1 MNRETEDRI
10 LEQPTQ
16 TTDVEPDVTNR
27 DSSFAVRHSDEP
39 VVVDKGVFPVPPS
52 ATEDSGNQGIEESNS
67 RAEPSNPRIPELSSP
82 ALNQIVEALLFAA
95 PVPVSSSRL
104 CEIAG
109 CAPDTLNQAI
119 EQLNREYES
128 AGRAYRIH
136 RVAQGLQL
144 YTLSEYAPWVRQLFK
159 AQRATRLS
167 RAGLE
172 TLAIIAYRQP
182 VTKPE
187 VEQLRGVDST
197 APILTLLERR
207 LVMLAGR
214 AHKPGN
220 PFLYRTSKE
229 FLRYFGLADLDHLP
243 SRDELEEFL
252 RARANQAEEEDLELD
267 SVPPQDSPR
276 TEMPDVPA
284 SPSPEDSG
292 LTP

>member
-1 MNRETEDRI
+1 MNRETEDRL
-10 LEQPTQ
+10 LEQPSQ
-16 TTDVEPDVTNR
+16 TTDEEPDVTNR

-39 VVVDKGVFPVPPS
+39 VVVDKGVFPVPPPGP
-52 ATEDSGNQGIEESNS
+52 AQPEETQGSQEESQ
-67 RAEPSNPRIPELSSP
+67 AGPQP
-82 ALNQIVEALLFAA
+82 AAPGLNQIVEALLFAA
-95 PVPVSSSRL
+95 PSPVTLSRL

-109 CAPDTLNQAI
+109 CAAEALNQAI

-128 AGRAYRIH
+128 ARRAYRIH

-144 YTLSEYAPWVRQLFK
+144 YTLSDYAQWVRQLFK
-159 AQRATRLS
+159 AQRALRLS
-167 RAGLE
+167 RASLE

-207 LVMLAGR
+207 LIVPAGR

-229 FLRYFGLADLDHLP
+229 FLRYFGLADLDLLP

-252 RARANQAEEEDLELD
+252 RARANQAEQEDLE
-267 SVPPQDSPR
+267 QDGVSNPDNSE
-276 TEMPDVPA
+276 TEAPA
-284 SPSPEDSG
+284 AAEDEEKKVLSSKA
-292 LTP
+292 

>member
-10 LEQPTQ
+10 LEQPPQ
-16 TTDVEPDVTNR
+16 TADEEQAVTDR
-27 DSSFAVRHSDEP
+27 QSSFVIRHSEEP
-39 VVVDKGVFPVPPS
+39 VVVDKGVFPVSPPGP
-52 ATEDSGNQGIEESNS
+52 AQPEETQGSHEEPQ
-67 RAEPSNPRIPELSSP
+67 AGPQP
-82 ALNQIVEALLFAA
+82 AAPDLNQIIEALLFAA
-95 PVPVSSSRL
+95 PSPVTLSRL
-104 CEIAG
+104 CEIAD
-109 CAPDTLNQAI
+109 CAPEALNQAI

-128 AGRAYRIH
+128 ARRAYRIH

-144 YTLSEYAPWVRQLFK
+144 YTLPDYAQWVRQLFK
-159 AQRATRLS
+159 AQRSLRLS
-167 RAGLE
+167 RASLE

-187 VEQLRGVDST
+187 IEQLRGVDST

-207 LVMLAGR
+207 LIVPAGR

-252 RARANQAEEEDLELD
+252 RARADQAEEEDLELD
-267 SVPPQDSPR
+267 SVSARDNPQ
-276 TEMPDVPA
+276 TETPDVQVAQPSEDPA
-284 SPSPEDSG
+284 
-292 LTP
+292 LTQ

>member
-1 MNRETEDRI
+1 MNQETENQQP
-10 LEQPTQ
+10 EQPSQ
-16 TTDVEPDVTNR
+16 AESEENEVTIRN
-27 DSSFAVRHSDEP
+27 SSFVARHSSES
-39 VVVDKGVFPVPPS
+39 VVVDKGVFPTPDAPS
-52 ATEDSGNQGIEESNS
+52 APAECEIPTAEEQT
-67 RAEPSNPRIPELSSP
+67 AIPVPAPST
-82 ALNQIVEALLFAA
+82 NQIVEALLFAA
-95 PVPVSSSRL
+95 PAPVTMGRL

-109 CAPDTLNQAI
+109 GAPEALNDAI
-119 EQLNREYES
+119 EQLNRDYQS

-136 RVAQGLQL
+136 RVAQGFQL
-144 YTLSEYAPWVRQLFK
+144 YTLPDYAQWVRQLFRS
-159 AQRATRLS
+159 QRAARLS
-167 RAGLE
+167 RASLE

-207 LVMLAGR
+207 LIVLAGR

-252 RARANQAEEEDLELD
+252 RARADQADEADLELD
-267 SVPPQDSPR
+267 SVSARDDPQ
-276 TEMPDVPA
+276 TETPDVQVAQP
-284 SPSPEDSG
+284 PEDPG
-292 LTP
+292 LTQ